1 MDILLI
7 NCILSIFS
15 GYDEME
21 KLFASEGVVI
31 ALGQCVEGFAKQI
44 DCRGTFVRIYERCA
58 HVVPGRL
65 VYAIIIIDLV
75 LVPELVF
82 QFAAQDTRNNETEI
96 RINLNVFIPPKG

>member
-1 MDILLI
+1 MKII
-7 NCILSIFS
+7 IAGAEIQ
-15 GYDEME
+15 YDEME